1 MNKALIDKFNNYIEK
16 NNIMFRRYVTNGDP
30 IALLPFTTKSGNN
43 SYYHPDDNND
53 KMSHLAIS
61 CKNIKK
67 TNKVLCNL
75 HNKTKKNKPHPK
87 FHSVYLG
94 ILYKGAGEDLTKT
107 TKEINRYNGNTVCR
121 IITGGNNESYKSVFF
136 LLDELKTSNKK
147 DHSNFSIKIEKFKKI
162 FTTDYKHQDIY
173 MNTKI
178 FNNLLQN
185 SVILDDKNLNPI
197 IFDKLATIEQTKFKP
212 ELYCL

>member
-1 MNKALIDKFNNYIEK
+1 MLFLVKIL
-16 NNIMFRRYVTNGDP
+16 
-30 IALLPFTTKSGNN
+30 
-43 SYYHPDDNND
+43 
-53 KMSHLAIS
+53 
-61 CKNIKK
+61 KK
-67 TNKVLCNL
+67 QIRC
-75 HNKTKKNKPHPK
+75 
-87 FHSVYLG
+87 
-94 ILYKGAGEDLTKT
+94 
-107 TKEINRYNGNTVCR
+107 NTVCR